1 MDTLEKIAYEL
12 VKHKLVPFI
21 GAGVSF
27 EHLHLDW
34 DILCSE
40 MNMETGINEKENLMA
55 AQHYVDKFGK
65 NNFVNF
71 LKKHLLIND
80 FNDIKGESALFLL
93 SINSP
98 HYYTTNQDNIFEK
111 CLEKYCRKYQNVS
124 TKETFQNMKQ
134 NLTTIFKFHG
144 DLQYPETVV
153 FTKSDYKVRMPKN
166 NELPNY
172 NPLDIMLIADT
183 ISRGCLFIGYSFRDP
198 NVNEIFNHISTIFNG
213 NPPKSYLIEYFP
225 DVDFEIK
232 LKKYN
237 IECINCSD
245 FFPDMNNAEAYS
257 AVLSFLIT
265 KSFEYRDQN
274 EIGELFSCDQYS
286 IIPILTFYELNNF
299 EKYINTTSDKINTII
314 NKFRAL
320 SDRRNIPVDLSKSAS
335 EIIKKMLVSIDSK
348 VSLLNFQEAL
358 HNINIPDIN
367 IASDIMIEYYCKLN
381 DISEC
386 DAMENIR
393 LFNIH
398 MQHIHSN
405 YNIFFATAALEKLST
420 DGKKTYN
427 LLNCISY
434 SIGSA
439 GDIEELPPDIQEYIK
454 FQFNKQYSYER
465 NLRNPLN
472 GPNLYFSK
480 KLTYEDILN
489 DLKNMMPK
497 YFK

>member
-12 VKHKLVPFI
+12 AKHKLIPFI

-40 MNMETGINEKENLMA
+40 INIETGINEKNNLMA

-71 LKKHLLIND
+71 LKKHFLIND
-80 FNDIKGESALFLL
+80 FNDMKGESALFLL

-111 CLEKYCRKYQNVS
+111 CLEKYCRKYQNIS

-144 DLQYPETVV
+144 DLQYPETIV
-153 FTKSDYKVRMPKN
+153 FTKSDYEERMPKN
-166 NELPNY
+166 NKLPNY

-183 ISRGCLFIGYSFRDP
+183 ISRGCLFVGYSFRDP
-198 NVNEIFNHISTIFNG
+198 NINEIFNHISTIFDG
-213 NPPKSYLIEYFP
+213 KPPKSYLIEYFP
-225 DVDFEIK
+225 DVDFEDK

-237 IECINCSD
+237 IECINCSG
-245 FFPDMNNAEAYS
+245 FFPGMNNDEAYS

-274 EIGELFSCDQYS
+274 EIGELFSSDQYS
-286 IIPILTFYELNNF
+286 IIPILTIYELNNF
-299 EKYINTTSDKINTII
+299 KKYMDTTADKIDTII
-314 NKFRAL
+314 DKFRAL
-320 SDRRNIPVDLSKSAS
+320 ADRRNIPKDVSKCTS
-335 EIIKKMLVSIDSK
+335 EIVKKMLVSVDSK
-348 VSLLNFQEAL
+348 KSLLNIQDAL

-367 IASDIMIEYYCKLN
+367 ITSDIMIEYYYKLN
-381 DISEC
+381 DFSES
-386 DAMENIR
+386 DAMDNIR

-398 MQHIHSN
+398 IRHIHSN
-405 YNIFFATAALEKLST
+405 YNIFFATAALERLSM

-427 LLNCISY
+427 LLNCLRY
-434 SIGSA
+434 SIGSS
-439 GDIEELPPDIQEYIK
+439 GDIEELPSDIQEYIK
-454 FQFNKQYSYER
+454 FQLNKQYSTEKS
-465 NLRNPLN
+465 LHNPLN
-472 GPNLYFSK
+472 QPKSFFGK
-480 KLTYEDILN
+480 KCTYEDIFN
-489 DLKNMMPK
+489 DLINMMPK